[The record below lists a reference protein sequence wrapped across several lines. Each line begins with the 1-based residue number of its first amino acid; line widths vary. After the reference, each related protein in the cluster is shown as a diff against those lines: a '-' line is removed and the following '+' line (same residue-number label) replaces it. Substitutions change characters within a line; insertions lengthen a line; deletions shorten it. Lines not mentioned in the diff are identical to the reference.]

1 MKDNIERRIQ
11 TICLLLLTAIAIT
24 AALFWLRTVFI
35 PFVLAVFVSA
45 CFKPIIDFQIR
56 VLGVRRGIASFTTLF
71 ISSLVLI
78 YLIALSA
85 TTITTISNNIILY
98 EDQINDAA
106 QKIYKD
112 WSLEKFG
119 VQYPNEE
126 TALMNFSYYL
136 GQTISSMMGI
146 ISNGMLVIIFVMFM
160 IVGKHSYDFPAD
172 PFVKEIEN
180 RITKYILT
188 LLFISS
194 LTGFLVGISLYF
206 IGVPF
211 PLMFGTLT
219 FLLNFIPNIGSII
232 AILLPLPIAIMSPD
246 LPLYSKI
253 LVLLIPG
260 LIQFVFGNIVQPK
273 LMGRSFDMH
282 PVTVMLALIFFGVI
296 WGVIGMFIATPLTAI
311 LKIVFE
317 KVEITKPFADLMS
330 GRIDT
335 IGTLL
340 DEHHDNGTQ

>member
-1 MKDNIERRIQ
+1 MNKNIETRIQ
-11 TICLLLLTAIAIT
+11 TISLLLLTAIAIT

-35 PFVLAVFVSA
+35 PFVLAVFISA

-56 VLGVRRGIASFTTLF
+56 VLGVRRGIATFTTLF
-71 ISSLVLI
+71 ISAMILF

-98 EDQINDAA
+98 QDQIDEAA
-106 QKIYKD
+106 RKIYKD

-119 VQYPNEE
+119 VQYPSNES
-126 TALMNFSYYL
+126 MPINFSYYL

-146 ISNGMLVIIFVMFM
+146 LSNGMLVVIFVMFM
-160 IVGKHSYDFPAD
+160 IVGKHSSDFSEA

-188 LLFISS
+188 LLFISG
-194 LTGFLVGISLYF
+194 LTGILVGTSLYF
-206 IGVPF
+206 IKVPF

-232 AILLPLPIAIMSPD
+232 AIILPLPIAFMSPD
-246 LPLYSKI
+246 LSVFSKF

-260 LIQFVFGNIVQPK
+260 LIQFVLGNIVQPK
-273 LMGRSFDMH
+273 LMGRSLDMH

-296 WGVIGMFIATPLTAI
+296 WGVVGMFIATPLTAI

-335 IGTLL
+335 IGALL
-340 DEHHDNGTQ
+340 DEHKEN